1 MRFSGERQVM
11 APVAEVWAALH
22 DREVLCSIIPGCEDM
37 VPLDGGRYAATL
49 GARVGPVS
57 DTYRGDFS
65 IEDLRP
71 GSELRVRVGASGRC
85 GRLEVR
91 LLVTLMNGRGP
102 AMTALGYEADA
113 TVRGFVSRLGQAT
126 LTAAGGHFTN
136 CFFRDL
142 DRSLRRGAPVRQ
154 LAPLT

>member
-11 APVAEVWAALH
+11 APAAEVWAALH
-22 DREVLCSIIPGCEDM
+22 DREMLRSTIPGCEDM
-37 VPLDGGRYAATL
+37 VPLDSGRYAATL
-49 GARVGPVS
+49 QARVGPVT

-85 GRLEVR
+85 GRLEVH

-102 AMTALGYEADA
+102 GTTALSYEADA
-113 TVRGFVSRLGQAT
+113 TVGGFVSRLGQAT
-126 LTAAGGHFTN
+126 LTVAGGHFTS
-136 CFFRDL
+136 CFFRAL
-142 DRSLRRGAPVRQ
+142 DRSLRAVAPARQ
-154 LAPLT
+154 LAPLV